1 MYRRIITYTA
11 ADRRLHR
18 ARLERERQLQAA
30 AKHAKKVEAK
40 KRAARA
46 RAKATRR
53 STHLQRIVGV
63 APGLWKVDKLFEMG
77 HVLYEIDSA
86 ALMPLIDSKQ
96 YVMAVISGPPK
107 GEAAAWDP
115 ITKKAAQAMSRLER
129 NGVFAAM
136 GTRESR
142 VQFGLGFGEAGAV
155 PHRIAQTNM
164 VNFKEVSFIR
174 KSPVFEA
181 ISAYQNHLVWQV
193 APRLCAG
200 IAIELSKLKDK
211 TNLEPAFKDSI
222 FTTSEVVTCA
232 GLNFSRRNYEAAFYA
247 LEVLTI
253 CSTYNFKERG
263 HLIFWE
269 DDAIIPLRPGTTVAF
284 PGGTK
289 RYSFVDVA
297 HNEKRYIFRQFC
309 HTGIL
314 RWVEKGFRSDVEFE
328 ATASHAEMAAWNA
341 RRAARGEKSIKLY
354 GKLKDII
361 VF

>member
-1 MYRRIITYTA
+1 MLTVHARFRIVSPRPTWQTS
-11 ADRRLHR
+11 
-18 ARLERERQLQAA
+18 
-30 AKHAKKVEAK
+30 
-40 KRAARA
+40 
-46 RAKATRR
+46 RR
-53 STHLQRIVGV
+53 SASFERVRSSRRSLPIKIVSSPCQSVKNSTHRSS
-63 APGLWKVDKLFEMG
+63 D
-77 HVLYEIDSA
+77 
-86 ALMPLIDSKQ
+86 
-96 YVMAVISGPPK
+96 
-107 GEAAAWDP
+107 
-115 ITKKAAQAMSRLER
+115 
-129 NGVFAAM
+129 
-136 GTRESR
+136 
-142 VQFGLGFGEAGAV
+142 
-155 PHRIAQTNM
+155 
-164 VNFKEVSFIR
+164 
-174 KSPVFEA
+174 
-181 ISAYQNHLVWQV
+181 LVWQV

-253 CSTYNFKERG
+253 CGTYNFKERG

-289 RYSFVDVA
+289 RYLFVDVA

-309 HTGIL
+309 HAGIL